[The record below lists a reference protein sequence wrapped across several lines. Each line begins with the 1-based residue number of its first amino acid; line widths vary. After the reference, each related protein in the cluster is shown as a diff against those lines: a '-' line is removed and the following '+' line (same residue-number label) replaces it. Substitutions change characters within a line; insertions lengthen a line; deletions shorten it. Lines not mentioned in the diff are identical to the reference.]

1 MSQLNYRGYAATVA
15 FDPDDTILVG
25 RIAGIRD
32 VIGFH
37 AETAEGIVTAFHEAV
52 DDYLETCEKL
62 GKPPERGFSGKVMF
76 RIRPELHSRIARAAE
91 LAGRSLNQWGQETLE
106 RAVE

>member
-1 MSQLNYRGYAATVA
+1 MNTLTYRGYSATVG

-25 RIAGIRD
+25 RVAGIRD
-32 VIGFH
+32 VVGFH
-37 AETAEGIVTAFHEAV
+37 AETAAGIVEAFHDAV
-52 DDYLETCEKL
+52 DDYIETCERL
-62 GKPPERGFSGKVMF
+62 GKQPEHGFSGKVMF
-76 RIRPELHSRIARAAE
+76 RIRPDLHARITRAAE

>member
-91 LAGRSLNQWGQETLE
+91 LAGRSLNQWGQEALE